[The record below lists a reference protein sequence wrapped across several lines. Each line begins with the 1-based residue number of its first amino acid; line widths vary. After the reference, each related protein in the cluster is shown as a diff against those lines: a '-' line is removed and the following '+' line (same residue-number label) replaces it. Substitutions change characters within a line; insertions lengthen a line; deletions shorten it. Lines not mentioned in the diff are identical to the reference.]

1 MTEISTHYSYL
12 YNILKDIA
20 SDNELSPLLLFK
32 GGTSLMFFHDL
43 PRFSVDLDFTLIDK
57 EREQFVYDRLLNL
70 AIKYGKIVDNNLGFF
85 GPKIVLSY
93 GRGSWNLKI
102 EVSNRYWGEKADTL
116 TLDGF
121 SLNVMSLSDMYA
133 HKLIALEER
142 TGVATRDIFDIW
154 FFEEK
159 KVSPNEEI
167 IRKRKERSLLEQLT
181 VDISILER
189 FPNNRILSSL
199 APLLTSDSVKWA
211 RTHLL
216 SETISSLQRRVSSE
230 RVNQRFKKGTSITP
244 PKGNKGLKR

>member
-1 MTEISTHYSYL
+1 MTEISTHYTYL
-12 YNILKDIA
+12 YNILRDVALDK
-20 SDNELSPLLLFK
+20 ELSPSLLFK

-57 EREQFVYDRLLNL
+57 EREQFVYDRLLD
-70 AIKYGKIVDNNLGFF
+70 ITSKYGEIVDNNLGFF
-85 GPKIVLSY
+85 GPKVVLSY
-93 GRGSWNLKI
+93 GRGAWNLKI
-102 EVSNRYWGEKADTL
+102 EVSNRYWGERPDIL

-142 TGVATRDIFDIW
+142 TGVATRDIFDIC

-159 KVSPNEEI
+159 EVSPNEEI
-167 IRKRKERSLLEQLT
+167 IMKRKGRSLLEQLT
-181 VDISILER
+181 VDIEILEK

-199 APLLTSDSVKWA
+199 APLLTPDSVKWA

-216 SETISSLQRRVSSE
+216 SETISSLQRRISAEEVKL
-230 RVNQRFKKGTSITP
+230 RFGKKISITP
-244 PKGNKGLKR
+244 PKGGKGLKR